1 MTRNHETQVD
11 WGNHHHG
18 FGIRVDRSIYRVP
31 LIRRCRRWR
40 RKIRAGTMERAALKR
55 MEIVYNSSRN
65 ALIMAISQKIRPR
78 QRLIYC
84 GTNRAPEIIRT
95 IIASFFFSLPINYF
109 IRKDHTFLLFFFI
122 NKLNISIRERY
133 IYINFN

>member
-1 MTRNHETQVD
+1 MTRYHETQVD
-11 WGNHHHG
+11 WDDHHHG

-95 IIASFFFSLPINYF
+95 IIASFFFLSPLIILSERTILSF
-109 IRKDHTFLLFFFI
+109 FFFLLI
-122 NKLNISIRERY
+122 NLTFR
-133 IYINFN
+133 